1 MITYTIAEKVQYA
14 TVVVHTPKC
23 TRYIMTQVNTT
34 VVSARSSHS
43 LTQSYLSLSSW
54 KHRGTKLQTTEPLEE
69 IWSKKLSVCLW
80 V

>member
-1 MITYTIAEKVQYA
+1 MKRYTIVDKVQYA
-14 TVVVHTPKC
+14 TVVVHAPEC
-23 TRYIMTQVNTT
+23 TRYIMIQVNTT

-43 LTQSYLSLSSW
+43 LTQSYFNVSSW
-54 KHRGTKLQTTEPLEE
+54 KHRGAKLQTTEPLEE